1 LYSSF
6 WPVND
11 RSKYSKYSDTKK
23 RDGMLNML
31 IAIRDNVGDARN
43 QEKHSKSYTNDGDYD
58 RPKEESRVLHNRLYT
73 FLC

>member
-1 LYSSF
+1 
-6 WPVND
+6 
-11 RSKYSKYSDTKK
+11 
-23 RDGMLNML
+23 MLNVL

-73 FLC
+73 FLR